1 MISEGTLLW
10 EPSDE
15 FKKRA
20 QVTLFMKWLRENK
33 GVVMDDYDSLW
44 KWSVDEMEDFWQAIW
59 EYFDVESSSP
69 FSCVLETKDMPGA
82 RWFPGAR
89 VNLAKHIFRQREKG
103 DIAIFSQSEI
113 RPLEKFTW
121 EEIQNKVLI
130 LANELRKLGVQP
142 GDRIAAFLPNIP
154 EATIALL
161 AAASIGAVWS
171 SCSPD
176 FGSKSVLDRFK
187 QIEPKV
193 LFTIDG
199 YKYGGKT
206 FDRRKEVC
214 ELLENLPTVNQV
226 IYVPYLYEE
235 DEKGEFPIKSARIW
249 DELMNQP
256 VIPLSQFQFED
267 VPFEHPL
274 WIVYSS
280 GTTGIPK
287 GIVHSHGGILLERYK
302 GAILHS
308 NLGPESCTFIHTT
321 TGWVMFNIAVTSLLS
336 GSSIVLFD
344 GNPTYPDVGRLWGLI
359 EKAEV
364 TSFSIS
370 PTFINMVINAGLSP
384 MKQFNLS
391 KLVSISLGGSPA
403 SPELCEWLYKNVNK
417 DLWLSSGSGGT
428 DIASGFVGGIPINP
442 VHAGEMQCRFLGV
455 AVHAFNDIG
464 EPVIDEVGELVVT
477 KPMPSMPIFFWND
490 QDNKRYLES
499 YFKEI
504 PGVWRHGDYLKIT
517 SRGTCIIYGRSDS
530 TLNRYGVRIGTSEIY
545 SVVEAIESVHDS
557 IIVNLDLPQGR
568 FFMPIFVILK
578 PGMELDDA
586 IKKEITDT
594 IRKKCSPRH
603 VPDEIFQVEAIPYT
617 LTGKKMEV
625 PIRKILMGAQENKA
639 TNRDAMANPGSLD
652 YFLDFARSENYI
664 PLKSYKHSKA

>member
-1 MISEGTLLW
+1 MIKEGALLW
-10 EPSDE
+10 EPGDE
-15 FKKRA
+15 FKKNA
-20 QVTLFMKWLRENK
+20 QVTLFMNWLQESK
-33 GVVMDDYDSLW
+33 GLVMDDYHTLW
-44 KWSVDEMEDFWQAIW
+44 KWSVDELEDFWQAIW
-59 EYFDVESSSP
+59 EYFVVDSSSP
-69 FSCVLETKDMPGA
+69 YSCVLETRDMPGA

-89 VNLAKHIFRQREKG
+89 VNLAQHIFRQREKG
-103 DIAIFSQSEI
+103 DVAIYSQSEI
-113 RPLEKFTW
+113 RPLEKITW
-121 EEIQNKVLI
+121 EELQKKVLI

-154 EATIALL
+154 EAAIALL

-193 LFTIDG
+193 LFAIDG
-199 YKYGGKT
+199 YKYGGKA

-214 ELLENLPTVNQV
+214 ELLENLPSVNQV
-226 IYVPYLYEE
+226 IYVPYLY
-235 DEKGEFPIKSARIW
+235 DEKEECPVKSAKIW
-249 DELMNQP
+249 SELLDQP
-256 VIPLSQFQFED
+256 EIPLTQFQFEE

-302 GAILHS
+302 GAVLHS
-308 NLGPESCTFIHTT
+308 NSGPESCTFIHTT
-321 TGWVMFNIAVTSLLS
+321 TGWVMFNIAVTTLLS
-336 GSSIVLFD
+336 GSSILLYD
-344 GNPTYPDVGRLWGLI
+344 GNPTYPDVGLLWNLI
-359 EKAEV
+359 EKVGV

-384 MKQFNLS
+384 MKQFDLS

-403 SPELCEWLYKNVNK
+403 SPELCEWIYRNVK
-417 DLWLSSGSGGT
+417 EDLWLASGSGGT
-428 DIASGFVGGIPINP
+428 DIASGFVGGIPIRP
-442 VHAGEMQCRFLGV
+442 VYAGEMQCQLLGV
-455 AVHAFNDIG
+455 AVHAFNEGG
-464 EPVIDEVGELVVT
+464 EPVIDDVGELVVT
-477 KPMPSMPIFFWND
+477 KPMPSMPIYFWND
-490 QDNKRYLES
+490 KDNKRYSES
-499 YFKEI
+499 YFKEF

-517 SRGTCIIYGRSDS
+517 SRGTCSIYGRSDS

-545 SVVEAIESVHDS
+545 SVVEAIESIHDS

-568 FFMPIFVILK
+568 FFMPIFVVLK
-578 PGMELDDA
+578 PGKILDKA
-586 IKKEITDT
+586 IKKEITDN

-603 VPDEIFQVEAIPYT
+603 VPDEIFQVKAIPYT

-625 PIRKILMGAQENKA
+625 PIRKILMGAQEDKA
-639 TNRDAMANPGSLD
+639 ANRDAMANPGSLD
-652 YFLDFARSENYI
+652 YFLDFAKTENFI
-664 PLKSYKHSKA
+664 PY